1 MNQINTNPTFVH
13 IMPKVKLTPIKQ
25 KTQQEEL
32 QEIIQAPDDPL
43 AKYPLRAFGY
53 SNEVGAAVS
62 AMPGWGRIAE
72 TALWVPALMYLGAD
86 IYDKYKRGR
95 DGNYSKESAT
105 KGMEQAV
112 FQALASVILPTAA
125 VKMGQGVAGQFAK
138 FDGSNLNATVKEELL
153 AKLEKDFSKAKFTK
167 GDRADRNGVFKTG
180 KEWVWERIND
190 RTFGNQLQDT
200 KEKLKNES
208 VFRKI
213 IKFFGHSSGYD
224 ATVKANSDD
233 VTKYLKNK
241 VFEIFEKQT
250 LIETGT
256 LEDIKKTGSKKFV
269 EAFIKAEKN
278 AEKNYHHLIQTRPNF
293 IIEKILS
300 SGELKYENLK
310 NLIDTEYPTIDAKI
324 NLVAASDKG
333 REISAKL
340 LKKLMNDSKNK
351 ELIENIAK
359 KASMSN
365 EIINKYIQSRKL
377 KMGLLKTTGG
387 FIALGLLAVPIDH
400 FVHKYIIKKFLEP
413 GLENMKNLQSKMS
426 FKQSKKVDKA

>member
-25 KTQQEEL
+25 KTQKEEL

-105 KGMEQAV
+105 KGVEQAV

-125 VKMGQGVAGQFAK
+125 VKMGQGIAGQFAK

-153 AKLEKDFSKAKFTK
+153 AKLEKDFSKGKFTK
-167 GDRADRNGVFKTG
+167 GDRVDRNGVFKTG

-200 KEKLKNES
+200 KEKLKHES

-224 ATVKANSDD
+224 ATVNANSDD

-256 LEDIKKTGSKKFV
+256 LDDIKKTGSKKFV
-269 EAFIKAEKN
+269 QAFIKAEKN
-278 AEKNYHHLIQTRPNF
+278 ADKNYHQLLQTRPNF

-300 SGELKYENLK
+300 SGESKYENLK
-310 NLIDTEYPTIDAKI
+310 SLISSEHPTIEAKI

-333 REISAKL
+333 KEVSAKL
-340 LKKLMNDSKNK
+340 LKKLMQDSKNK

-400 FVHKYIIKKFLEP
+400 FVHKYIIQKFLEP

-426 FKQSKKVDKA
+426 FKQKENTEKA